1 MTLESDAK
9 FEEKL
14 TSRLE
19 NNKGSLTD
27 FYPSFWKSHTWDF

>member
-1 MTLESDAK
+1 MTIECDAK

-19 NNKGSLTD
+19 NNIGSLAD
-27 FYPSFWKSHTWDF
+27 FYLSF